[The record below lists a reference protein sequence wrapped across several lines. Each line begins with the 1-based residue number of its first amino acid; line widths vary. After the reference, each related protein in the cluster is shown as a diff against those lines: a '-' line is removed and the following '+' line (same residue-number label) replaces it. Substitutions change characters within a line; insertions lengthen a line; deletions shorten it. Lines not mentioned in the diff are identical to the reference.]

1 LDCGDGVS
9 VDTAVAVVDVVAEL
23 EVERVSGT
31 MKKSSMEPEASSCCR
46 DDVRRRSCLKT
57 IPAAA

>member
-1 LDCGDGVS
+1 LDCGDGAI
-9 VDTAVAVVDVVAEL
+9 VDTVVDVVAEL

-31 MKKSSMEPEASSCCR
+31 KKKSSMEPEVSSCCR
-46 DDVRRRSCLKT
+46 DDVRRHSDLKT